1 MKKVSEHLD
10 IYLTDADYI
19 KLVHIDHNS
28 SEVSLFIESKQ
39 ELHGANLSYTIRCP
53 FRLMDKKATVKNF
66 ISKHNLTALDDDNNV
81 LTSNSSCIHS
91 MVLAYSDKL
100 KLIKINIGYGQNITE
115 IKLEY
120 RQRKEV
126 DKNYKLIL
134 DNISKLYDNETHLIK
149 KVI

>member
-1 MKKVSEHLD
+1 MKKVNEYLD
-10 IYLTDADYI
+10 VYLTDADYI

-28 SEVSLFIESKQ
+28 LEVSLFIESKQ
-39 ELHGANLSYTIRCP
+39 ELQGANLSYTIRCP
-53 FRLMDKKATVKNF
+53 FRLMDKKAIVKDF
-66 ISKHNLTALDDDNNV
+66 ISKHNLTALDGDNKV
-81 LTSNSSCIHS
+81 LASNSSCIHS
-91 MVLAYSDKL
+91 MALDYFDKL

-134 DNISKLYDNETHLIK
+134 DNISKLHDNETHLIK
-149 KVI
+149 K